1 MEFGVKVIPS
11 ILFFILGAMRYLKIR
26 DIGQGRVVY
35 SLHFK
40 SKFAISFTM
49 GAAYWIYLVVCWAQS
64 PTATHSNWINQ
75 CGDDYFVLFYG
86 IMGTAWFFSCFI
98 MEYEYRRRLSEEWYA
113 NQLFWCLNFLIEV
126 ITFLVLVKSYTQDP
140 TMMVVSIINMLGN
153 LILII
158 LMVRTER
165 RTMENRRPEAS
176 DNINVLL
183 LSNDMNRRR
192 SSRSI
197 EGPYIRA
204 KFYDKVI

>member
-1 MEFGVKVIPS
+1 
-11 ILFFILGAMRYLKIR
+11 
-26 DIGQGRVVY
+26 
-35 SLHFK
+35 
-40 SKFAISFTM
+40 
-49 GAAYWIYLVVCWAQS
+49 
-64 PTATHSNWINQ
+64 
-75 CGDDYFVLFYG
+75 
-86 IMGTAWFFSCFI
+86 
-98 MEYEYRRRLSEEWYA
+98 
-113 NQLFWCLNFLIEV
+113 
-126 ITFLVLVKSYTQDP
+126 
-140 TMMVVSIINMLGN
+140 MMVVSIINMLGN

-204 KFYDKVI
+204 KFYDKVIQGREGTNLFQFRISHHGND